1 VVRQF
6 SGCGQS
12 RPTSTCFK
20 ARQSDTTMSDDTWQE
35 RFMQEYGPAE
45 AAAAVLSHVRR
56 YQEKNTDEIGVL
68 SRVPTDLRAFLA
80 ACVEPE
86 HVLIRWQHDA
96 TSLDLLLRLGAI
108 SRYGFHVACRYPA
121 TFFSVVDEQHYRQV
135 WGQQLLAKSLLAEQS
150 PGDTSQ
156 RRGVLAQFKHRHFL
170 RLILGDMCNA
180 LPFEALVR
188 ELSDVVDVLIQSAFA
203 LAEHAVLPRFPEVAA
218 LSAEQRA
225 FSVIAMGKHGAREL
239 NYSSDIDL
247 IFVYRQLD
255 EQMTDGPADHHDY
268 FQRLGQDM
276 IKILENPADEGRLF
290 RIDMRLRPEGDRGE
304 LALSLRETLDYY
316 YSVGRP
322 WERQAMI
329 KARPIAGNLALGQK
343 LLDELRPW
351 IYPKEPDWT
360 SLDEARTM
368 RRRIEERAEE
378 ANVKTGAGG
387 IRDIE
392 FLAQYFQLAYGGRL
406 LELRDR
412 ATLPT
417 LRTLSDRGILPK
429 KDAWALESN
438 YVWLRTVEHRMQ
450 MWDDRQEHALPS
462 QPEQRRHVAQR
473 CDFRGAD
480 NLLQF
485 ERKHKQV
492 REQVRSIVAKHF
504 LTTTQEDD
512 ALMALVVQGEADD
525 RLALKF
531 LQKTGLKDHKKA
543 NNLLRQLAEEPFF
556 VLSRSRTERSLI
568 KILPLILHLISQAPN
583 PDRTLENFVRIV
595 QAVGGRSTFYQLLG
609 VRADILTLLIE
620 IAAWSEFVVRL
631 LNDFPGLP
639 DEVIDT
645 LNKKE
650 RSHAMLMN
658 EARSLIAGL
667 SQVGDPLA
675 FLVARETVSTAILD
689 LEGMSQERVGKQLSA
704 TAHAVFQAIVP
715 RIIAERAHEWG
726 IPVENNR
733 PTRFAILSLGKLAS
747 GELTYA
753 SDMDIIFVSDAGG
766 QCPKANYD
774 GDTFWLRIAQNL
786 MRIMHESRIYVIDPR
801 LRPWGEG
808 GPLVANKEALT
819 HYWHE
824 KRDIWER
831 LAMLRVNYLAGDP
844 HLADD
849 AIALIR
855 QAAFT
860 QPLHEQARQD
870 VRAMR
875 QRLEESV
882 AGRDHLKRGWGGY
895 VDHEFIA
902 QFLCLGLS
910 PEQLPVGS
918 DTETMLIRLGE
929 LDRIPV
935 SAVEQLIHSLRTLR
949 FIESRMRL
957 AAGKAISSLP
967 TEKEE
972 RTLLAKR
979 AGYDQLADFDLA
991 LHLARET
998 GRKWFDRLI

>member
-1 VVRQF
+1 VNAIF
-6 SGCGQS
+6 ADMFA
-12 RPTSTCFK
+12 RPTSTCHK
-20 ARQSDTTMSDDTWQE
+20 ARQAVATMQNDTWQQ
-35 RFMQEYGPAE
+35 RFMQEYGAAE
-45 AAAAVLSHVRR
+45 AAVVLAFVQL
-56 YQEKNTDEIGVL
+56 YLEKRADEIGVQA
-68 SRVPTDLRAFLA
+68 RVPTDLRAFLA
-80 ACVEPE
+80 ACAEPQA
-86 HVLIRWQHDA
+86 VVKRWQHD
-96 TSLDLLLRLGAI
+96 TLSLDLLLRLGAL
-108 SRYGFHVACRYPA
+108 SRYGFQVACRDPEQ
-121 TFFSVVDEQHYRQV
+121 FFALIEEQHYRQV
-135 WGQQLLAKSLLAEQS
+135 WGQQLLASSLLHEQ
-150 PGDTSQ
+150 Q
-156 RRGVLAQFKHRHFL
+156 RADESERRRILARFKHRHFM
-170 RLILGDMCNA
+170 RLILGDMTNA
-180 LPFEALVR
+180 LTFEALVM
-188 ELSDVVDVLIQSAFA
+188 ELSDVVDVLIQSAYA
-203 LAEHAVLPRFPEVAA
+203 IAEQQVLLRYKQLANLP
-218 LSAEQRA
+218 AEQRA
-225 FSVIAMGKHGAREL
+225 FSIIAMGKHGAREL

-255 EQMTDGPADHHDY
+255 EPPDDYHDY
-268 FQRLGQDM
+268 FQRLGQET

-304 LALSLRETLDYY
+304 LALSLRETVDYY

-329 KARPIAGNLALGQK
+329 KARPIAGTLSLGQK

-351 IYPKEPDWT
+351 VYAKDPDWT
-360 SLDEARTM
+360 SLDEARSM

-378 ANVKTGAGG
+378 TNVKTGAGG

-406 LELRDR
+406 PELRDR

-417 LRTLSDRGILPK
+417 LRTLSDRAILPK
-429 KDAWALESN
+429 KDAWKLEAD

-450 MWDDRQEHALPS
+450 MWDDRQEHALPDN
-462 QPEQRRHVAQR
+462 QEQRRHLAQR
-473 CDFRGAD
+473 CNFFGPD
-480 NLLQF
+480 NLALF

-492 REQVRSIVAKHF
+492 REQVRGIVAQHF

-512 ALMALVVQGEADD
+512 ALMALVVQGEADE
-525 RLALKF
+525 RLAVKF

-543 NNLLRQLAEEPFF
+543 CELLRQLAEEPFF

-568 KILPLILHLISQAPN
+568 KILPLILHLITQAPN
-583 PDRTLENFVRIV
+583 PDMTLANFVRII

-609 VRADILTLLIE
+609 ARADILTLLID

-650 RSHAMLMN
+650 RSGAMLMN

-667 SQVGDPLA
+667 SQVGEPLA
-675 FLVARETVSTAILD
+675 FLVARETVSAAIFD
-689 LEGMSQERVGKQLSA
+689 LEGSSQASVGRHLTA
-704 TAHAVFQAIVP
+704 TAHAVFQAMLP
-715 RIIAERAHEWG
+715 RIIAERAHAWG
-726 IPVENNR
+726 VPIENNR
-733 PTRFAILSLGKLAS
+733 PTRFAILSLGKLGS

-786 MRIMHESRIYVIDPR
+786 MRIMHDARIYVIDPR

-808 GPLVANKEALT
+808 GPLVANKEALS
-819 HYWHE
+819 HYWNE

-831 LAMLRVNYLAGDP
+831 LAMLRINYLAGDP

-849 AIALIR
+849 AICLIR
-855 QAAFT
+855 QAAYT
-860 QPLHEQARQD
+860 QPLHEQARHD
-870 VRAMR
+870 VRSMR

-918 DTETMLIRLGE
+918 DTEMMLRRLGE
-929 LDRIPV
+929 LGRIPAI
-935 SAVEQLIHSLRTLR
+935 AVDELIPSLRTLR

-967 TEKEE
+967 TNKDE
-972 RTLLAKR
+972 RTFLAKR
-979 AGYDQLADFDLA
+979 AGYDELADFDLA

-998 GRKWFDRLI
+998 GRKWFNQLI